1 MKRPRV
7 LIMGWILRGTP
18 TKLCGA
24 CTYRSH
30 VRRTNSKS
38 SIARWSLDLLDVAFR
53 LLSVNTA
60 ARVVFLDHAQQ
71 DQVGL
76 Q

>member
-1 MKRPRV
+1 MRYHLPPRQCCPHAV
-7 LIMGWILRGTP
+7 E
-18 TKLCGA
+18 
-24 CTYRSH
+24 H
-30 VRRTNSKS
+30 
-38 SIARWSLDLLDVAFR
+38 LLDVAFR